1 MNLPGIVQNVLA
13 GATAQA
19 PQNDKLHKAAQQFEA
34 LLISQMLKTAHTSDG
49 SGWLGE
55 SDSAGSDSATEMAE
69 SQLADALAS
78 GKGIGL
84 ASLVERSMSGR
95 VNQNVAE
102 TPAYSAGSLKKP

>member
-1 MNLPGIVQNVLA
+1 
-13 GATAQA
+13 
-19 PQNDKLHKAAQQFEA
+19 
-34 LLISQMLKTAHTSDG
+34 
-49 SGWLGE
+49 
-55 SDSAGSDSATEMAE
+55 MAE